1 MNKIVEMFVIS
12 ICLKCLLL
20 VFVFEL
26 FIDDVI
32 CIVFGEVI
40 LYLFNYMI
48 LFVFD
53 FVGFGRGY

>member
-1 MNKIVEMFVIS
+1 MFVIS
-12 ICLKCLLL
+12 I
-20 VFVFEL
+20 EL